1 MKNNFESFK
10 ECLQEKIERQV
21 NNVTVE
27 ITQQQIKK
35 IIQNIE
41 KVMIG
46 KNEVARLCI
55 VALLAEGHVLLEDV
69 PGVGK
74 TMMVKALSKSVNA
87 EFKRIQ
93 FTPDLLPSDVVGV
106 SIYNPKEMEFTFR
119 PGPIMGN
126 IILADEINRTSP
138 KTQSALLEAMEE
150 HSVTIDGVTL
160 DMEKPFFV
168 MATQNPIEYEGTYP
182 LPEAQLDRFLLKL
195 EMGYPTV
202 EEEVEMLTL
211 SQKASPIDE
220 LQPMISLDDLRSLQD
235 HVKDVFV
242 EEAMKQYIVELANKT
257 RMHQQVQLG
266 ASPRAAIALLKAS
279 KALAFISGRD
289 FVLPDDVQYLAPF
302 VFCHRL
308 ILKSESKYQGI
319 TADEIMENILSSVHV
334 PVKRAVK

>member
-1 MKNNFESFK
+1 MRKY
-10 ECLQEKIERQV
+10 ERQV

-41 KVMIG
+41 KVMVG
-46 KNEVARLCI
+46 KNEVSRLCL
-55 VALLAEGHVLLEDV
+55 VAFLAEGHVLLEDV

-74 TMMVKALSKSVNA
+74 TMMVKALSRSVNA

-195 EMGYPTV
+195 EMGYPS
-202 EEEVEMLTL
+202 ENEEVEMLTR
-211 SQKASPIDE
+211 SQKTSPIDE
-220 LQPMISLDDLRSLQD
+220 LQPVISLDDLRSLQD

-242 EEAMKQYIVELANKT
+242 EEAIKQYIVELANKT
-257 RMHQQVQLG
+257 RLHPHVQLG
-266 ASPRAAIALLKAS
+266 VSPRASIALLKAS
-279 KALAFISGRD
+279 QALAFISGRD

-308 ILKSESKYQGI
+308 ILKSEAKYNGI
-319 TADEIMENILSSVHV
+319 TAGEIMENLLSSVHV